1 MSIPT
6 DRPLMV
12 REIAK
17 EKLVA
22 ETKNIMV
29 AELVAVARE
38 FMGFLT
44 QLSGSCNKRF
54 LKMESD
60 PVWLDRDVAGIY
72 PQWDVAGLRLLACE
86 KGNQLKAYEGESGYT
101 YEPVTK
107 KEGLTTFK
115 AGNGNPYMEGDY
127 FKCGNDSYKH
137 YWYDTDENGYCD
149 KTKPHLAFIGD
160 GSRNCV
166 NGCSRI
172 SCSTQ
177 FPLIAIHRFK
187 DKDAQ
192 PLSYPEAMD
201 YLLYYELIPAG
212 LDSMQT
218 KTFTDFMDKYYQ
230 EDNDL
235 GDLLPYIEWQGNKC
249 VFKREAAIND
259 FLAGMFSP
267 CLGGRK
273 FDCQKGIEEA
283 VSGKSQNVPT
293 AKLFKEFLTIDQRRA
308 NMAPYTEDQLSDPN
322 KGDWELFE
330 QQFQRTNEVASAVKV
345 KAPPATKAKAAN
357 APAET
362 AQVSQP
368 VFARPPQM
376 DIVQNGTVGIDFGT
390 KSTVVAC
397 RRVEERLLRVGK
409 GNYAAAPVLADY
421 ENPTVIELRDID
433 AFREAYAAR
442 SGRPFTEWEQLTVSH
457 QASNVLYDKG
467 VDSSVYYS
475 VFGELKQWA
484 NDKQRHLLLRDRQGH
499 TLELRPYLELGKD
512 DFDPIEVYA
521 YYLGLYINNMTNGV
535 YLDYI
540 LSFPVNYSKDVREH
554 LLASFDRGLRKSL
567 PPAILNDAE
576 AMRLFRVYAG
586 ASEPAAYAIC
596 ALKELQLEPKE
607 PGQKVSYAV
616 FDFGGG
622 TTDFDFGTEEKPI
635 DKRRNFVVHQF
646 GKGGDVHLGGENLLN
661 LLAYDV
667 YKANIK
673 EMREKSIP
681 FVLPTDSGLF
691 ADSFAGA
698 ERLVYE
704 PGKASQQA
712 YMNRKLLA
720 QLLRPVWERHEGYAK
735 LFEQGSTDINLYSLN
750 DGKQELVPVK
760 LTVNVANLEKIIKER
775 IRYGVQNFFQ
785 KMNRVFTAKERL
797 EQLPIHILLAGNS
810 CKSPVVKELFDEAI
824 NQIEQEG
831 AKTLLEQYGTEANAD
846 NLFKLHL
853 PLGMETG
860 TAPKAEAKEQKET
873 PAQPQPI
880 QAWDKVRTGKTG
892 VVFGLLRSRKGGKD
906 VRIVNEDVDASGEAS
921 FAWYLGNLDTDN
933 KFHVVIS
940 LGVGYGD
947 WARFDYA
954 DEEDFEL
961 YYTSDAQAPEGKL
974 PASAVKM
981 VRCRLDANEVD
992 ESDEAAIYIRKVAPD
1007 VIEYAAGRA
1016 EDFASS
1022 ETKCKVHK
1030 QTLR

>member
-6 DRPLMV
+6 DRRLMV
-12 REIAK
+12 TEI
-17 EKLVA
+17 EKQKIDDALVS
-22 ETKNIMV
+22 
-29 AELVAVARE
+29 ELQAVADD
-38 FMGFLT
+38 FYYFLT
-44 QLSGSCNKRF
+44 QLSGLCNKRF
-54 LKMESD
+54 LKIENKS
-60 PVWLDRDVAGIY
+60 VWLDRDVAGIY
-72 PQWDVAGLRLLACE
+72 PQWDLTELRSFACNRGSE
-86 KGNQLKAYEGESGYT
+86 VKAYDEESGYI

-107 KEGLTTFK
+107 TEGLTTFK
-115 AGNGNPYMEGDY
+115 AGNGNPYMEGDI
-127 FKCGNDSYKH
+127 FKCGRDKYTY
-137 YWYDTDENGYCD
+137 YWYDTADINKHCSS
-149 KTKPHLAFIGD
+149 TKPRLAFKGD
-160 GSRNCV
+160 GSSCCTT
-166 NGCSRI
+166 GCDGM
-172 SCSTQ
+172 SCSSRS
-177 FPLIAIHRFK
+177 PLMAIHRFK

-192 PLSYPEAMD
+192 PLSYPETMN
-201 YLLYYELIPAG
+201 YLLSYELVPVG
-212 LDSMQT
+212 LDESQ
-218 KTFTDFMDKYYQ
+218 KKLFTGFMAKYYQ
-230 EDNDL
+230 GNNDL
-235 GDLLPYIEWQGNKC
+235 KDLLPYLGWQESKC
-249 VFKREAAIND
+249 VFEHEAAIND
-259 FLAGMFSP
+259 YLTGKYKP
-267 CLGGRK
+267 CLGGRT
-273 FDCQKGIEEA
+273 FDYQRDLETIL
-283 VSGKSQNVPT
+283 SGKSQKITTV
-293 AKLFKEFLTIDQRRA
+293 KLFKELLTIDQRRA
-308 NMAPYTEDQLSDPN
+308 KMAPYTEDQLSDPN

-330 QQFQRTNEVASAVKV
+330 QQLQWTNKGTQAAKTTQAKQSRVPTEQAETVKV
-345 KAPPATKAKAAN
+345 
-357 APAET
+357 E
-362 AQVSQP
+362 QP
-368 VFARPPQM
+368 VFAKPPQM
-376 DIVQNGTVGIDFGT
+376 DIVRGGTVGIDFGT
-390 KSTVVAC
+390 KSTVVA
-397 RRVEERLLRVGK
+397 RRKNADERLLRVGK
-409 GNYAAAPVLADY
+409 GNYTAAPTLADY